1 MFSKRDLAE
10 LQSTGQYAKAQSL
23 LQTPRR
29 LLLLLLF
36 NTTRTTSGPPS
47 TGRLMYACVLSVFEI

>member
-29 LLLLLLF
+29 LLLLF

-47 TGRLMYACVLSVFEI
+47 TGRLMYACVLSVVEI